1 LHQEDPKAAVEL
13 LNAYLESY
21 NPSLLSDSQRPWLD
35 VASRLKQDWQQDL
48 ETAKHGNSIESLEN
62 YIQKIQ
68 SKLPL
73 TEQQTHLTA
82 LRKLYKNLP
91 WAQPLIEQLDR
102 ELNST
107 P

>member
-1 LHQEDPKAAVEL
+1 L

-21 NPSLLSDSQRPWLD
+21 KPSLLSDSQRPWLD

-68 SKLPL
+68 SELPL
-73 TEQQTHLTA
+73 AEQQTHLTA